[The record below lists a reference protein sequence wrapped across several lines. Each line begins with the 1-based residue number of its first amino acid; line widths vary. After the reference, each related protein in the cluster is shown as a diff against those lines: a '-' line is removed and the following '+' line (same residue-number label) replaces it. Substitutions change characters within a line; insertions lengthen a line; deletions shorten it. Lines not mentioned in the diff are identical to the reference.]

1 MHLLGTPRAR
11 TVRDRRSVDTATEG
25 ESVMKTL
32 LTLAT
37 LMVAGATIVGC
48 QSNRPKP
55 QPSTPITGEA
65 LNKLRSEFM
74 QADQNAKLG
83 SVDAVLPS
91 QAYLTVGQINP
102 SQFPVGTAVVI
113 IDSNRQVIA
122 EGNVVRTFEETVH
135 VHYEAKSGKRPPR
148 VGDVAVTF

>member
-1 MHLLGTPRAR
+1 
-11 TVRDRRSVDTATEG
+11 
-25 ESVMKTL
+25 MKTL

-48 QSNRPKP
+48 QSSKPKP
-55 QPSTPITGEA
+55 QPSMPITGEA
-65 LNKLRSEFM
+65 LNQLRAEFM

-91 QAYLTVGQINP
+91 SAYLTVGQINP

-122 EGNVVRTFEETVH
+122 EGNVVRTFEDTVH
-135 VHYEAKSGKRPPR
+135 VHYETKSGKRAPQ